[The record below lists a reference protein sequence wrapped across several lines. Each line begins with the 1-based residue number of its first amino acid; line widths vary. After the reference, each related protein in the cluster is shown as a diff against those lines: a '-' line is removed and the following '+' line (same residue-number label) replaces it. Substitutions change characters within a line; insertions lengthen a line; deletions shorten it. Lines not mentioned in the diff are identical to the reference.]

1 MIDKCNLCENTKI
14 SFLFKNHDRMFNL
27 SGDYDIFRCDKCGL
41 IFINP
46 QPADEELSKHYPN
59 DYYSFNG
66 EKPKEFAIKIYQKIY
81 LGNLFEKLLF
91 SPFKLIFRHTLVV
104 PDGRFLDI
112 GCGSGK
118 FMVLMQ
124 KLGMECFGV
133 ETGKIDG
140 EFVKKNNLKI
150 YNTNLKDANFPDDY
164 FDVISLSWVL
174 EHIKNPLDVFHE
186 IKRIL
191 KPNGKI
197 ILSVPQSKCLLFF
210 IFGKYWA
217 SLDTPRHL
225 FIFSK
230 KTIKMYSE
238 KTGLKIIK
246 TKNMQSNILHTLFY
260 FSNALVPKERFFSE
274 NNFSKNI
281 FLQLLVMPI
290 SLMISAFRLGDEI
303 EVILSKEK

>member
-1 MIDKCNLCENTKI
+1 
-14 SFLFKNHDRMFNL
+14 
-27 SGDYDIFRCDKCGL
+27 
-41 IFINP
+41 
-46 QPADEELSKHYPN
+46 
-59 DYYSFNG
+59 
-66 EKPKEFAIKIYQKIY
+66 
-81 LGNLFEKLLF
+81 
-91 SPFKLIFRHTLVV
+91 
-104 PDGRFLDI
+104 
-112 GCGSGK
+112 
-118 FMVLMQ
+118 MVLMQ

-140 EFVKKNNLKI
+140 EFVNKNNLKI

-230 KTIKMYSE
+230 KTIKNY
-238 KTGLKIIK
+238 
-246 TKNMQSNILHTLFY
+246 
-260 FSNALVPKERFFSE
+260 
-274 NNFSKNI
+274 
-281 FLQLLVMPI
+281 
-290 SLMISAFRLGDEI
+290 
-303 EVILSKEK
+303 